1 MSVLYGILFSMFTA
15 AVVIAGDLLIK
26 VAADGARA
34 ITSPPMLVGILLYAC
49 SAILWYFA
57 MRHVTL
63 GQAAVAYSM
72 LSLIILCGAGWAF
85 FDEYVGLRELA
96 GIGCACLAM
105 VLMMRVA

>member
-1 MSVLYGILFSMFTA
+1 MSVLYGILFSLFTA

-34 ITSPPMLVGILLYAC
+34 ITSPPMIAGILLYAF

-57 MRHVTL
+57 MRNVSL

-72 LSLIILCGAGWAF
+72 LSLIVLCGLGWAIF
-85 FDEYVGLRELA
+85 GETIGYREVA
-96 GIGCACLAM
+96 GIGCAFLAM
-105 VLMMRVA
+105 LLMMRVA